1 MDTMTRLLGGF
12 PNTPDF
18 APFPDICSTSRGHD
32 NPQWVPKI
40 VSHMQVSFTK
50 NNKMETRVQAGSI
63 HCGYKKN
70 LKIRNF
76 GVDPVIF
83 EAHSRSFSG
92 TLCSIKAETLV
103 TSLEHDVATLGTRYR
118 GHGFEVMG

>member
-1 MDTMTRLLGGF
+1 MVN
-12 PNTPDF
+12 PNIPHF
-18 APFPDICSTSRGHD
+18 APIPDICSTSRGHD